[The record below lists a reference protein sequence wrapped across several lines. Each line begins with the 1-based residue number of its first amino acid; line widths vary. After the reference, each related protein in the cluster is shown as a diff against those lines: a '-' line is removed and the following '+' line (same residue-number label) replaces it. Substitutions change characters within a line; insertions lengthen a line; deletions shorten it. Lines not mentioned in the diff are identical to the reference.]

1 MPSPLQRRRSH
12 RRKTAT
18 LVATAVLSL
27 LWPAWPLWYGAV
39 ADLIGAL
46 LALFGIQPSLA
57 LAIGVGA
64 ASLMFPLLAYGLAL
78 TMIWRRRPGP

>member
-12 RRKTAT
+12 RRKAAT
-18 LVATAVLSL
+18 LVATAALSL
-27 LWPAWPLWYGAV
+27 LCLGWPVWYGAV
-39 ADLIGAL
+39 ADLTEAL

-64 ASLMFPLLAYGLAL
+64 ASLIFPLLAYCLAL
-78 TMIWRRRPGP
+78 AMIWRRRPGP